1 VSESAST
8 ADTRDGASPG
18 AAAPEGRPSFS
29 ERLYLP
35 WYHWFLP
42 LLAAVLL
49 AAEVHMGYPGVRAW
63 LPYVI
68 TIPLTALI
76 LWRFGNAKLEVRDG
90 ELFAGEAHLPLRFV
104 SEIRVV
110 PQAAKRKVLGPGF
123 DPAAFALHRSWIGSM
138 VWLRLDDP
146 DDPTPYWLISTR
158 SPDRLVEALTSEIE
172 RIEPDGAERAAV
184 ENPEDAANRDAEQDR
199 ERVTDTPAE
208 PTTGESVNAR
218 SGPAEG
224 ETSAD

>member
-1 VSESAST
+1 MSESKAGPDVY
-8 ADTRDGASPG
+8 A
-18 AAAPEGRPSFS
+18 

-42 LLAAVLL
+42 LLAAGLL

-68 TIPLTALI
+68 TIPLTLLI
-76 LWRFGNAKLEVRDG
+76 LWRFSSAKVTIRDG
-90 ELFAGEAHLPLRFV
+90 ELFAGEAHLPLTVV

-138 VWLRLDDP
+138 VWLKLDDP
-146 DDPTPYWLISTR
+146 EDPTPYWLISTR
-158 SPDRLVEALTSEIE
+158 KPDQLVDALTSEI
-172 RIEPDGAERAAV
+172 
-184 ENPEDAANRDAEQDR
+184 NRTQ
-199 ERVTDTPAE
+199 
-208 PTTGESVNAR
+208 PTA
-218 SGPAEG
+218 
-224 ETSAD
+224 